1 MNFLTQE
8 ISISRWKVPF
18 PVILWFGLTI
28 IAVLLELSRGTDS
41 IGNYL
46 LFKQVFWHTL
56 HEQNLYLKYPG
67 QHDDCN
73 HYGPLFG
80 VLIAPFA
87 LLPVAIGCFLWCI
100 VNAFI
105 LFYAVR
111 KLPFSDNI
119 KNIILLTGAVELMTS
134 IHSLQFNPMLTG
146 WIMFSFVLVE
156 NKKDFWAT
164 FFIVAGFLVKLY
176 GIAGIVFFLFSSDKI
191 KFAGS
196 FIFWLIV
203 LFCLPMFIS
212 SSHFTIQSH
221 YDWFRVLI
229 EKNSS
234 NTDIFSG
241 DRAQDISV
249 MGMLRRMTH
258 ISGLAN
264 AWVLIPASLIILLP
278 AFRIE
283 QYDSIFFRLNY
294 LSVALISV
302 VIFSTSAESPTY
314 IIAVMGVAVWF
325 AGQCSPVPPGWVTC
339 LLIAV
344 IVFTSFSTTD
354 LFPHY
359 VSHTFFI
366 GYSLKALPCFIV
378 WIVIICQL
386 LFKNFLPL
394 KNLSYE

>member
-1 MNFLTQE
+1 MNFLTQDVLV
-8 ISISRWKVPF
+8 SRWKVSL
-18 PVILWFGLTI
+18 PVILWFGITV
-28 IAVLLELSRGTDS
+28 IAVLLELSRGTNA

-46 LFKQVFWHTL
+46 LFKQVFWHML

-87 LLPVAIGCFLWCI
+87 LLPVPMGCFLWCL
-100 VNAFI
+100 VNALM

-111 KLPFSDNI
+111 RLPFTDSL
-119 KNIILLTGAVELMTS
+119 KNSILLIGAVELMTS
-134 IHSLQFNPMLTG
+134 IHSLQFNPMLTS
-146 WIMFSFVLVE
+146 WILLSFVLIE

-176 GIAGIVFFLFSSDKI
+176 GIAGIIFFLFSANRSR
-191 KFAGS
+191 FAVA
-196 FIFWLIV
+196 FLFWLIA
-203 LFCLPMFIS
+203 LFCLPMLIS

-221 YDWFRVLI
+221 VDWFRVLI
-229 EKNSS
+229 EKNAANISLS
-234 NTDIFSG
+234 SG

-249 MGMLRRMTH
+249 MGMIRRLFPV
-258 ISGLAN
+258 SNLAN
-264 AWVLIPASLIILLP
+264 AWVLVPAALIIFLP
-278 AFRIE
+278 AWRRGQYASRI
-283 QYDSIFFRLNY
+283 FRLNY

-325 AGQCSPVPPGWVTC
+325 AAQCTPTPPGWATA
-339 LLIAV
+339 LLV
-344 IVFTSFSTTD
+344 SVLVFTSLSTTD

-366 GYSLKALPCFIV
+366 GYSLKALPCFV
-378 WIVIICQL
+378 AWIVIVCQL
-386 LFKNFLPL
+386 LFIDFLPV
-394 KNLSYE
+394 KTVSYE